1 MGEEGVSELTD
12 SITEKIRE
20 ANISLIINDYDE
32 IFSDF
37 DPRSYIERAIS
48 DDFLQECRRAARDK
62 EDGIELRILI
72 PKAKRNMKE
81 EWKIKKRLRDHFNH
95 HLGEKERKMTKIK
108 KEGGIWVT
116 VGILILFGVLLG
128 ILKFE
133 NTIIGTMLPIL
144 EVPCWFLIWE
154 GMGKIFFDSREIEP
168 EHEFY
173 KKMAKS
179 EINFAEY

>member
-1 MGEEGVSELTD
+1 MVEESVTDLTD
-12 SITEKIRE
+12 SKTEKIRE

-62 EDGIELRILI
+62 EDGIELRILV
-72 PKAKRNMKE
+72 PQQKRNMKE

-95 HLGEKERKMTKIK
+95 HLKEKENKMTKTK
-108 KEGGIWVT
+108 RE
-116 VGILILFGVLLG
+116 GILWVILG
-128 ILKFE
+128 IIVNVIVVSGFINVE
-133 NTIIGTMLPIL
+133 NNILHTILSIF
-144 EVPCWFLIWE
+144 EVPSWFLIWE

-173 KKMAKS
+173 RKMARA